1 MAGQAVTYV
10 KVSDLNKAYK
20 RSTTKLYRTYTKKVP
35 EYQWAQDIPDEDIQ
49 PSGRENII
57 PLDVTR
63 GYGAHQA
70 DDGGYEGRTE
80 TPALQEGVFV
90 FNHTNARFSISLR
103 AQAMDRAA
111 RGNFIIRQIKYQ
123 SIKCIEAVMRK
134 WAYQFYGFSTGVLC
148 QNSGSQ
154 GAATSHTLT
163 LKNGFGLTQISDKNY
178 LTGMF
183 TVGEGVA
190 LIQGGN
196 LVANAIGTVTAVDA
210 TTPSITVT
218 WIGSVTVTD
227 NDNIVYANGVTGATI
242 SETDYN
248 KWNVGI
254 FDGLITDTVHSLSKA
269 AVQTWAPAL
278 YDTNGGSFNFVKM
291 KKMKQ
296 ALANNGD
303 TTLARVIYSNGV
315 ENDLQARER
324 GAVLWSDASNM
335 TLDANVKA
343 KGVQF
348 RTSRFTPP
356 TLACGYGADA
366 WGKKVITDMPDEEE
380 TIDFGKLYKAEDRSA
395 LKGGVDIISAQIW
408 RSRARVAAY
417 LGLTEQ

>member
-1 MAGQAVTYV
+1 MGGQAVTYV

-134 WAYQFYGFSTGVLC
+134 WAYQFYGFSTGVLA

-196 LVANAIGTVTAVDA
+196 LVANAIGTVTAVNA
-210 TTPSITVT
+210 ATPSITVT

-269 AVQTWAPAL
+269 AVPTWAPAL